1 MFFDDTLLLF
11 RFFVQEKK
19 KKRKERKKK
28 KHTRD
33 AKCANFAFVA
43 KKVLVRNLF
52 PSSLLFPLFP
62 LFLSF
67 SLSLF
72 IYFRTYEERKRNTHT
87 RLNSHT

>member
-62 LFLSF
+62 LFLS

-72 IYFRTYEERKRNTHT
+72 LSSFILELTRSGRGTHT
-87 RLNSHT
+87 HA